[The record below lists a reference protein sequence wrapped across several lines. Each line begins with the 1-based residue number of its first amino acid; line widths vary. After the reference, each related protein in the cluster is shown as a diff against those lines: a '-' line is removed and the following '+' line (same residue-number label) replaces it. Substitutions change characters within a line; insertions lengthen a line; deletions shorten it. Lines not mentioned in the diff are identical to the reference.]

1 MNNNKTQNFN
11 FNFKC
16 KIDSRISDYLYS
28 DSKTLKV
35 KVALPT
41 RLTKIQQVH
50 LTGDIWIF

>member
-1 MNNNKTQNFN
+1 MNNNRTQNFN

-28 DSKTLKV
+28 DSETLKV

-41 RLTKIQQVH
+41 RLTKIQQVQ

>member
-16 KIDSRISDYLYS
+16 KIDSRISNYLYY
-28 DSKTLKV
+28 DSETLKK
-35 KVALPT
+35 KVALHT
-41 RLTKIQQVH
+41 RLTEIQQVQ